1 MGAGEGWI
9 GCGRWRHGDLKAK
22 HIKFLIKQCALEW
35 WEPEVLGCV
44 MCFSSPRSINR
55 QCLLR
60 QPGRVRQ
67 SYLQKTSIL
76 SIQDLP
82 TFPIHFHWNRM
93 IKFLWDT
100 LIIIPNHDL
109 STSYNILQCQCPSP
123 GLGLNFTVHLTIG
136 WYYFHFIFQSGKT
149 ALHFAAHKGQL
160 LAVKALIEAG
170 ADLDI
175 KDEVRGSFK

>member
-1 MGAGEGWI
+1 MH
-9 GCGRWRHGDLKAK
+9 CGLTVSVIDSGL
-22 HIKFLIKQCALEW
+22 
-35 WEPEVLGCV
+35 
-44 MCFSSPRSINR
+44 SSPGLSPEMILGKTPRCIW
-55 QCLLR
+55 LLENLML
-60 QPGRVRQ
+60 GVT
-67 SYLQKTSIL
+67 LQKTSIP

-136 WYYFHFIFQSGKT
+136 WYYFHFIF
-149 ALHFAAHKGQL
+149 
-160 LAVKALIEAG
+160 
-170 ADLDI
+170 
-175 KDEVRGSFK
+175 